1 MKKYMLILILLLN
14 SLLFGLNIQDDNHI
28 IAIEE
33 TSNIGTSHLESFMPL
48 DNNNQLDMWVPPLI
62 VVCIIILNILILHSH
77 YINLI
82 KRLSSMIA
90 VFFQSN
96 YVDKALL

>member
-33 TSNIGTSHLESFMPL
+33 TSNIGTYLEPFMPL

-62 VVCIIILNILILHSH
+62 VVYFIILNILILHSH